1 MSSMKAH
8 ERARGTKKLA
18 QRTRTAI
25 KDHICSYKDEGK
37 QNATGASMIAKHG
50 RKCTRNTVVGKFS
63 AINECGCA

>member
-1 MSSMKAH
+1 MSSVKAH
-8 ERARGTKKLA
+8 QGARGTLKLA
-18 QRTRTAI
+18 QRTGTAI

-50 RKCTRNTVVGKFS
+50 RKCTRNTVVGNFS